1 LSALLSALSTL
12 PRDIAA
18 ALTSA
23 ADLPRLS
30 PRAAPHPDHVL
41 PLAVPALDGL
51 LDGGLRR
58 GALVELSSRRSTG
71 RFSIGLSALASAT
84 QAGEAAALVDLG
96 DHLDPQAAA
105 AEGVDLSRLLW
116 LRPGKLRDALRA
128 AEIVAA
134 AGFPL
139 VVLDLGLVPLRARK
153 PDDARWA
160 RLARV
165 ARAQRTALLVLS
177 PARMSGTAAQ
187 AVLAAAAS
195 RPGWSGM
202 SPILTGLFAHWT
214 ADKLRGRRPGASAR
228 LALTLEETIE
238 REPREKEPGKIC
250 LERKKTGGP
259 GVEESTCPPVLV
271 HQGRAAFGGRF
282 ANPDALRASGEI
294 SSIEGPSDL
303 RFLSKAADAK

>member
-1 LSALLSALSTL
+1 MSALLSALSTL

-51 LDGGLRR
+51 LEGGLRR
-58 GALVELSSRRSTG
+58 GALVELCAPGGFSIPPTPRGKRAFHSVG
-71 RFSIGLSALASAT
+71 RFSVGLSALASAT

-116 LRPGKLRDALRA
+116 LRPGKLRDALCA

-139 VVLDLGLVPLRARK
+139 VVLDLGLVPLRTRK
-153 PDDARWA
+153 LDDARWA

-177 PARMSGTAAQ
+177 PARMSGAVAQ
-187 AVLAAAAS
+187 AVLTAAAS

-202 SPILTGLFAHWT
+202 SPILTGLSSHWT
-214 ADKLRGRRPGASAR
+214 ANKLRGRRPGASAR
-228 LALTLEETIE
+228 LALTLEDTIE
-238 REPREKEPGKIC
+238 REREETM
-250 LERKKTGGP
+250 ERIG
-259 GVEESTCPPVLV
+259 
-271 HQGRAAFGGRF
+271 
-282 ANPDALRASGEI
+282 DALRFSAVKAQPPSTVAARALTASNA
-294 SSIEGPSDL
+294 
-303 RFLSKAADAK
+303 RA